1 MARLLNVSVVAADHK
16 VWSGEAAMVVA
27 KTTDGEL
34 GVLPGRE
41 PVLALL
47 AEEGEVRLTLPGGER
62 ITANAQG
69 GYFSAAADIVTIVAS
84 KAELV

>member
-1 MARLLNVSVVAADHK
+1 MAKLLNVSVVAADHK

-27 KTTDGEL
+27 KTTDGEI

-47 AEEGEVRLTLPGGER
+47 ASGQVRLTLPGGER
-62 ITANAQG
+62 ITANAEG
-69 GYFSAAADIVTIVAS
+69 GYFSVAADIVTIVAS
-84 KAELV
+84 RAELV

>member
-16 VWSGEAAMVVA
+16 VWSGEATQVVA
-27 KTTDGEL
+27 KTSEGEI

-47 AEEGEVRLTLPGGER
+47 AHGQVRMTLPGGER
-62 ITANAQG
+62 IIANAEG
-69 GYFSAAADIVTIVAS
+69 GYFSMAADIVTIVAS